1 MIISGRTGRP
11 TGARAAPV
19 IPSGKEAFAVST
31 TGSTLTRTQ
40 QAPVGA
46 QQMHIAMV
54 APPYFSVPPAAYGGI
69 ETVVADLVDSLVA
82 RGHKVTLIGA
92 GNHATRAQR
101 FHPTYDVGPAAQL
114 GEVMPEMVH
123 AAKVA
128 TILDALDV
136 DVIHDHTMAGPLMAR
151 GRLTPT
157 VVTAHGPV
165 SGDSGEYYRA
175 LGDTVQLVAISD
187 AQRSSAPDLCWAATV
202 HNAISSE
209 TFPFRAEK
217 DDYAI
222 FLGRFHPEKAP
233 HLAIDAARAA
243 GMPIVLAGK
252 CSEPIERAY
261 FSREIEPRIGS
272 DVTIYGVADAA
283 AKRRLLSRAACML
296 FPICWEEPF
305 GMVVIEAM
313 VCGTPVVALRRGA
326 VPELIVHGQTGII
339 VDDPEDLP
347 AGIVLALQLE
357 PAVCRKHVEAG
368 FTVEVMAEG
377 YEAVYRQ
384 ALTMAPEPW
393 LAVQDQAQI
402 ISG

>member
-1 MIISGRTGRP
+1 M
-11 TGARAAPV
+11 
-19 IPSGKEAFAVST
+19 ST

-46 QQMHIAMV
+46 QQIHIAMV
-54 APPYFSVPPAAYGGI
+54 APPYFTVPPAAYGGI
-69 ETVVADLVDSLVA
+69 ETVVADLVDALVA

-92 GNHATRAQR
+92 DSHATRAQR
-101 FHPTYDVGPAAQL
+101 FHTTFDVGPAHQL
-114 GEVMPEMVH
+114 GEVMPEVVH

-128 TILDALDV
+128 GILEALDI

-165 SGDSGEYYRA
+165 HNDFGEYYRA
-175 LGDTVQLVAISD
+175 LGDTVQLIAISD
-187 AQRSSAPDLCWAATV
+187 AQRSSAPHLAWSATV
-202 HNAISSE
+202 HNAIRAE
-209 TFPFRAEK
+209 TFPFAAAK

-252 CSEPIERAY
+252 CSEPAERAY
-261 FSREIEPRIGS
+261 FSREIEPRIGP
-272 DVTIYGVADAA
+272 DVTIYGIADAA
-283 AKRRLLSRAACML
+283 AKRRLLARAACML

-305 GMVVIEAM
+305 GLVVIEAM
-313 VCGTPVVALRRGA
+313 VCGTPVVALRRGS
-326 VPELIVHGQTGII
+326 VPELIMHGQTGII
-339 VDDPEDLP
+339 VDDPDELP
-347 AGIVLALQLE
+347 AGIALARELD
-357 PAVCRKHVEAG
+357 PAACRKHVESS

-377 YEAVYRQ
+377 YEAVYRR
-384 ALTMAPEPW
+384 ALAMAPEPW
-393 LAVQDQAQI
+393 LTAADQAPI
-402 ISG
+402 VS

>member
-1 MIISGRTGRP
+1 M
-11 TGARAAPV
+11 
-19 IPSGKEAFAVST
+19 ST

-46 QQMHIAMV
+46 QQFHIAMV
-54 APPYFSVPPAAYGGI
+54 APPYFNVPPTAYGGI
-69 ETVVADLVDSLVA
+69 EIVVADLVDALVA

-92 GNHATRAQR
+92 GNHGTRAQR
-101 FHPTYDVGPAAQL
+101 FHPTCDVVAADQL
-114 GEVMPEMVH
+114 GERMPEIIH
-123 AAKVA
+123 AARAASV
-128 TILDALDV
+128 LEALDV

-165 SGDSGEYYRA
+165 SGDFREFYRA
-175 LGDTVQLVAISD
+175 LEDTVHLVAISK
-187 AQRSSAPDLCWAATV
+187 AQRSSAPDLAWSATV
-202 HNAISSE
+202 HNAIRAD

-217 DDYAI
+217 DDYAV

-243 GMPIVLAGK
+243 GLPIVLAGK
-252 CSEPIERAY
+252 CAEPVERAY

-272 DVTIYGVADAA
+272 DVTIYGIADAA
-283 AKRRLLSRAACML
+283 AKRRLLSRAACMV

-313 VCGTPVVALRRGA
+313 VCGTPVVALGRGS

-339 VDDPEDLP
+339 VDDPDDLP
-347 AGIVLALQLE
+347 AGILQARELE
-357 PAVCRKHVEAG
+357 PAVCRKHVESG

-377 YEAVYRQ
+377 YEDVYRR
-384 ALTMAPEPW
+384 ALSMAPEPW
-393 LAVQDQAQI
+393 LTGMDQAPI
-402 ISG
+402 FNIS